1 VLAHLM
7 LCTASLAPLL
17 SLAQFT
23 PPATELDAPTELM
36 ELEPSR
42 AWLGLGLE
50 VESGVGVGVGV
61 GGGVGV
67 GVLG

>member
-1 VLAHLM
+1 MLAHLM

-42 AWLGLGLE
+42 AWLGLG
-50 VESGVGVGVGV
+50 
-61 GGGVGV
+61 
-67 GVLG
+67 